1 MQTVSSLRVTGLFSG
16 LAFGFL
22 SISNAFAVETPAA
35 PEVDAKAYVL
45 MDYNSGKILA
55 SHNADERLDPASLT
69 KIMSSYVVGQAIK
82 AGKISPDD
90 IVTVGKNA
98 WATGNPVL
106 KGSSLMF
113 LKPDDRVKLIDLNKG
128 MVIQSGNDASI
139 ALAEYVSGSQETFV
153 SQMNIDAK
161 QIGLKNTYFKTV
173 HGLDSEGQYSTARDM
188 ALLAQALITDVPDEY
203 SIHKEK
209 EYTFNKIR
217 QPNRNRLLW
226 STNLNVDGVKTGHT
240 SGAGHNL
247 VASATDGPMRLISVV
262 LGAPSDRVRFAE
274 SEKVLTWG
282 FRFFETVTPVKADTP
297 LTTERVWFGDIS
309 KVPLGAEKD
318 IYVTIPKGKLKDL
331 KASFDLDS
339 TTLEAPL
346 AKNQVVG
353 KINFILDGQVIDQR
367 PLVVQQQVEE
377 AGFFGRIWDYIVRFF
392 AGLWSSVFG

>member
-1 MQTVSSLRVTGLFSG
+1 MQTVISSRVTGLIGG

-22 SISNAFAVETPAA
+22 SIGHAFAEETPVA
-35 PEVDAKAYVL
+35 PQVDAKAYVL

-55 SHNADERLDPASLT
+55 SANADERLDPASLT

-82 AGKISPDD
+82 AGKVTPDD
-90 IVTVGKNA
+90 IVTVGINA

-139 ALAEYVSGSQETFV
+139 ALAEYVAGSQETFV
-153 SQMNIDAK
+153 SQMNSYAK
-161 QIGLKNTYFKTV
+161 QIGLTNTHFKTV
-173 HGLDSEGQYSTARDM
+173 HGLDSEGQYSTAKDM
-188 ALLAQALITDVPDEY
+188 ALLTQALITDVPDEY
-203 SIHKEK
+203 VIHKEK
-209 EYTFNKIR
+209 EFTFNKIR

-274 SEKVLTWG
+274 SEKILSWG
-282 FRFFETVTPVKADTP
+282 FRFFETVAPVKADTP

-309 KVPLGAEKD
+309 EVPLGAEKD

-331 KASFDLDS
+331 KATFELDS

-353 KINFILDGQVIDQR
+353 KINFILDDKVVEQR

-392 AGLWSSVFG
+392 SGLWHSVFG

>member
-1 MQTVSSLRVTGLFSG
+1 MQTVISSRVTGLIGG

-22 SISNAFAVETPAA
+22 SVGHAFAEETPVA
-35 PEVDAKAYVL
+35 PQVDAKAYVL

-55 SHNADERLDPASLT
+55 SANEDERLDPASLT

-82 AGKISPDD
+82 AGKVTPDD
-90 IVTVGKNA
+90 IVTVGINA
-98 WATGNPVL
+98 WATGNPAL

-139 ALAEYVSGSQETFV
+139 ALAEYVAGSQETFV
-153 SQMNIDAK
+153 SQMNSYAK
-161 QIGLKNTYFKTV
+161 QIGLTNTYFKTV
-173 HGLDSEGQYSTARDM
+173 HGLDSEGQYSTAKDM
-188 ALLAQALITDVPDEY
+188 ALLTQALITDVPDEY
-203 SIHKEK
+203 VIHKEK
-209 EYTFNKIR
+209 EFTFNKVR

-274 SEKVLTWG
+274 SEKILSWG
-282 FRFFETVTPVKADTP
+282 FRFFETVAPVKADTP

-309 KVPLGAEKD
+309 EVPLGAEKD

-331 KASFDLDS
+331 KATFELDS

-353 KINFILDGQVIDQR
+353 KINFILGDKVVEQR
-367 PLVVQQQVEE
+367 PLVVQQEVGE

-392 AGLWSSVFG
+392 AGLWNSVFG

>member
-113 LKPDDRVKLIDLNKG
+113 LKPDDRVKLIDLNRG

-161 QIGLKNTYFKTV
+161 QIGLTNTYFKTV

-240 SGAGHNL
+240 NGAGHNL

-331 KASFDLDS
+331 KASFELDS

-353 KINFILDGQVIDQR
+353 KINFILDGQVIEQR

-392 AGLWSSVFG
+392 AGLWSSIFG

>member
-1 MQTVSSLRVTGLFSG
+1 MQTVISLRVTGLFSG

-55 SHNADERLDPASLT
+55 SNNADERLDPASLT

-331 KASFDLDS
+331 KASFELDS

-377 AGFFGRIWDYIVRFF
+377 AGFFGRIWDYIIRFF
-392 AGLWSSVFG
+392 AGLWSSIFG

>member
-1 MQTVSSLRVTGLFSG
+1 MQTVISLRVTGLFSG

-55 SHNADERLDPASLT
+55 SNNADERLDPASLT

-113 LKPDDRVKLIDLNKG
+113 LKPDDRVKLIDLNRG

-161 QIGLKNTYFKTV
+161 QIGLTNTYFKTV

-331 KASFDLDS
+331 KASFELDS

-353 KINFILDGQVIDQR
+353 KINFILDGQVIEQR
-367 PLVVQQQVEE
+367 SLVVQQQVEE
-377 AGFFGRIWDYIVRFF
+377 AGFFGRIWDYIIRFF
-392 AGLWSSVFG
+392 AGLWSSIFG